1 VNLLELI
8 KKNAKEHIAP
18 DGTQYIGLSLAAEI
32 KIAES
37 MDVSRRDVEIRA
49 LNARIIPLRYHRNIG
64 SIGIDGQVK
73 LLQACVAVVGCGGLG
88 GLVIELLARTGIGK
102 IKVIDNENYT
112 EENLNRQT
120 FSSEDSVLS
129 KKKKIDMAKNRTDV
143 VNSAVETETHSAR
156 LEYQNA
162 EILFSDVNVIVDALD
177 NIHSR
182 FVLQDVAKDLGI
194 PLVSAAIA
202 GFCGYLTVIMP
213 GDKGWKAF
221 YNHKK
226 VQERGVEKEW
236 GNLGPT
242 ASMAA
247 ALEAQ
252 EVIKLLTG
260 KGVPLRNRFLFFNTE
275 DNDFTYIDVI

>member
-1 VNLLELI
+1 MNLLELI

-112 EENLNRQT
+112 EENLNRQA

-129 KKKKIDMAKNRTDV
+129 KKKKIDMAKNRIDV

-162 EILFSDVNVIVDALD
+162 ENLLSDVNVIVDALD

-182 FVLQDVAKDLGI
+182 FVLQEVAKDLGI

-221 YNHKK
+221 YDHKI

-252 EVIKLLTG
+252 EVVKLLTG

-275 DNDFTYIDVI
+275 DNDFIYIDVI